1 MSSSPSESA
10 DGTFALQR
18 ANQDGG
24 DATGPTLK
32 QGSWMRAAAVG

>member
-1 MSSSPSESA
+1 MNASPSESA

-18 ANQDGG
+18 ATADGG

-32 QGSWMRAAAVG
+32 KRR